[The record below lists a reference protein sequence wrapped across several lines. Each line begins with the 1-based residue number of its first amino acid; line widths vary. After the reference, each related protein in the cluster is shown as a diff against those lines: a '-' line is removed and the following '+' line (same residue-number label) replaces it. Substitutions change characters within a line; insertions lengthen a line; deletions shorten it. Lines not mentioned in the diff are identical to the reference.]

1 MQSPPLQPSPC
12 SGACPPCDAQAL
24 SPYCPAGWSQ
34 RGPGEFA
41 TPLHWLQGGEHS
53 APRSPIAASSAKC
66 TQLPLG
72 FCRYHHTAP
81 INSFFSLREGLAML
95 AELVSGA
102 GQAGGH
108 RQCWWGL
115 GEWWVP
121 GGCRDILCPPLCPQG
136 LESSW
141 ERHRANCAQLCQG
154 LQDLG
159 LELFVKEEVGVGRA
173 HHHGVR
179 AG

>member
-1 MQSPPLQPSPC
+1 MLRPCLPIALLAGHKEALGNLQPLCTGC
-12 SGACPPCDAQAL
+12 SGG
-24 SPYCPAGWSQ
+24 S
-34 RGPGEFA
+34 
-41 TPLHWLQGGEHS
+41 TPH
-53 APRSPIAASSAKC
+53 PIAATSAKC

-95 AELVSGA
+95 AELVSRA
-102 GQAGGH
+102 DQAGGH
-108 RQCWWGL
+108 QQCWWGL

-121 GGCRDILCPPLCPQG
+121 GGCRDLLCPPLCPQG

-154 LQDLG
+154 LRDLG

-173 HHHGVR
+173 HHHGEGRVR
-179 AG
+179 TWLCVAGDGLG